1 MKDTSADTAAK
12 KRILASVVNKL
23 KKKYGEN
30 VLLDPSVI
38 TNYDVISSGSMLF
51 DKDSGIGGIARGKVV
66 EVYGDEASGKC
77 LVKDTYIKTSNGL
90 LTIEEIFEAVGE
102 NCSEKVS
109 EKAIKYP
116 LYNEFNNIENTTHFT
131 CNGVKDVVEITT
143 RTGNKIKSTKNHPL
157 RVIDTEGNIVW
168 KNTEDLVLGDYLVS
182 VKTPKSMLN
191 ISSNNIEEDLEAEL
205 LGYLVADG
213 CFSNTNR
220 IGFTNT
226 DVDVYKR
233 YIEIINILYPDIKVK
248 TYEFNNNPKE
258 HQIQN
263 KKFCI
268 EFYDKFE
275 LKYPGLAK
283 DKYIPLCIRQ
293 GNLNRKKEFIRAFI
307 ELESS
312 LDKDSSGN
320 ISTIETSSASFKLM
334 FELKQILFQYFGI
347 TSFLK
352 SKEVKLKTWEKSKT
366 YWKLSIFG
374 DDLDLYL
381 SMIGYRTEARKETLK
396 NYSKPDYRNT
406 NYNSIPNMRLVAN
419 QYKNSLKHGCSY
431 SPKFGTKR
439 DTNLTFNSWNKFK
452 LSIQENDGDLTIRNL
467 IDSYFENYIFDEIKN
482 LELIKDQPTFDFSM
496 EESASFIANGIA
508 SHNTS
513 LASCLCANA
522 QERYPDDMVL
532 FVDIEHALDLDYMRS
547 FGVNTD
553 PEKFILAQ
561 PSSIEE
567 ALTIME
573 DMCESGL
580 FSLIVLDSVGA
591 ALTEDQL
598 AKGMDENTMG
608 SLAKRMSVGTNK
620 LKTVASDTNTAILF
634 INQTYASMSMYGGNV
649 TKGGKALRYVASMR
663 IQVSKKDLIAS
674 VDDKEEVVGQGL
686 AYKFIKNKLAPPYKK
701 GETLLYFGKGFDK
714 FTEIIDL
721 SIEFGFIKQ
730 GGPWYTFQSA
740 SGDEIKFQGKDR
752 VKDFMKNSPTDFNHY
767 EKIVRDVL
775 ERKDQAGK
783 LTSEEIAAIEAQEA
797 LDLLEAEKQTNKKSK
812 TDKK

>member
-66 EVYGDEASGKC
+66 EVYGDEASGK
-77 LVKDTYIKTSNGL
+77 
-90 LTIEEIFEAVGE
+90 
-102 NCSEKVS
+102 
-109 EKAIKYP
+109 
-116 LYNEFNNIENTTHFT
+116 TT
-131 CNGVKDVVEITT
+131 
-143 RTGNKIKSTKNHPL
+143 
-157 RVIDTEGNIVW
+157 
-168 KNTEDLVLGDYLVS
+168 
-182 VKTPKSMLN
+182 
-191 ISSNNIEEDLEAEL
+191 
-205 LGYLVADG
+205 
-213 CFSNTNR
+213 
-220 IGFTNT
+220 
-226 DVDVYKR
+226 
-233 YIEIINILYPDIKVK
+233 
-248 TYEFNNNPKE
+248 
-258 HQIQN
+258 
-263 KKFCI
+263 
-268 EFYDKFE
+268 
-275 LKYPGLAK
+275 
-283 DKYIPLCIRQ
+283 
-293 GNLNRKKEFIRAFI
+293 
-307 ELESS
+307 
-312 LDKDSSGN
+312 
-320 ISTIETSSASFKLM
+320 
-334 FELKQILFQYFGI
+334 
-347 TSFLK
+347 
-352 SKEVKLKTWEKSKT
+352 
-366 YWKLSIFG
+366 
-374 DDLDLYL
+374 
-381 SMIGYRTEARKETLK
+381 
-396 NYSKPDYRNT
+396 
-406 NYNSIPNMRLVAN
+406 
-419 QYKNSLKHGCSY
+419 
-431 SPKFGTKR
+431 
-439 DTNLTFNSWNKFK
+439 
-452 LSIQENDGDLTIRNL
+452 
-467 IDSYFENYIFDEIKN
+467 
-482 LELIKDQPTFDFSM
+482 
-496 EESASFIANGIA
+496 
-508 SHNTS
+508 

-522 QERYPDDMVL
+522 QEKYPDDMVL